1 MGATSAF
8 LSINS
13 RRQSLG
19 EGCLHGIAD
28 LLNRRSVNRR
38 IGIAAQPTIHPV
50 LETTV
55 MEARVA
61 VSHGV
66 HIIAACHG
74 VDTERRSLCGV
85 VSADRVEDHPTTGR
99 TAEIVIRLP
108 GPRDIEVIGLL

>member
-1 MGATSAF
+1 M
-8 LSINS
+8 
-13 RRQSLG
+13 
-19 EGCLHGIAD
+19 
-28 LLNRRSVNRR
+28 NRCV
-38 IGIAAQPTIHPV
+38 GIAAQPTIHPV
-50 LETTV
+50 LETTI
-55 MEARVA
+55 MEACVA

-74 VDTERRSLCGV
+74 VDAERRSLCGV